1 MYDGFSSIA
10 NRAADIGS
18 IAKTVALSSM
28 EMAQTAGQKAVSMVT
43 ETSDAIKSTADQVG
57 LTKNLNEGVC
67 DTTYHRVG

>member
-28 EMAQTAGQKAVSMVT
+28 EMAQTAGQKAVSMVA
-43 ETSDAIKSTADQVG
+43 ETTDAIKSTADQVG
-57 LTKNLNEGVC
+57 LTKNFNEG
-67 DTTYHRVG
+67 T